1 MCGSSTCGHVDGH
14 VATLMAD
21 DRSLQVGDLAE
32 ETRLP
37 RELLVRFDEMWRERQ
52 RPFFSRVGDDGLLP
66 LEGLQEIVRSLKIS
80 SALLCDSVSRVVADG
95 AAAIT
100 FESFVR
106 GYAKLHARTL
116 KEALPFAFAVFD
128 LDGDGRLGQD
138 EFKRVISANL
148 EMQELDAA
156 ALNRVLATAA
166 GKDAAGVSY
175 DAFRYFASL
184 SSETILACCGFC
196 LHCRDFYV
204 PPVPLGTEAEEAE
217 EEAAQRE
224 RLRVEREQEH
234 GARGPAKVG
243 EDDARG
249 EAVGGGEASV
259 GDGEYFADSDFLAA
273 LEQLKTTPEERAER
287 CKAAGNEAMK
297 HGKSG
302 AAKAVESYTAGLD
315 ERPSDGALKGALF
328 GNRAAAHVTLKNWG
342 FALADATAALDTD
355 ALPLASALKASR
367 RGAMA
372 ALQLRKLDPCDQM
385 LKRAEAL
392 TGEAGAAG
400 DAEAAELRKI
410 SESLTKLREEKARAA
425 VEAAAAK
432 EREAEVTRAVRAR
445 ELIVRDFQDERLR
458 EQCVGARSGARI
470 WFDAELDELHWPV
483 LFLYPEE
490 AQSDFIQDIGE
501 SEALMPHLVEMFG
514 MQAENAPPW
523 DGRRRYKAPGLHV
536 YVAYTEDAKPGEAE
550 REVVSRLRVDE
561 PFLPQLQRLQPKG
574 YAIPG
579 VPVLHVLVGGSEYE
593 ERFFCNRLSS

>member
-1 MCGSSTCGHVDGH
+1 
-14 VATLMAD
+14 MA
-21 DRSLQVGDLAE
+21 DRSLQLGDLAE

-37 RELLVRFDEMWRERQ
+37 RELLERFDEMWRQRQ

-66 LEGLQEIVRSLKIS
+66 LKGLQELVRSLKIS
-80 SALLCDSVSRVVADG
+80 STLLCDSVSRVVAGG

-128 LDGDGRLGQD
+128 LDADGRLGQD
-138 EFKRVISANL
+138 EFTRVISANL
-148 EMQELDAA
+148 EMQGLDAA

-166 GKDAAGVSY
+166 GKEAAGVSY

-204 PPVPLGTEAEEAE
+204 PPVPLGTEAEEAA

-224 RLRVEREQEH
+224 RQRAEREREH
-234 GARGPAKVG
+234 GARGPADVSDG
-243 EDDARG
+243 DARD
-249 EAVGGGEASV
+249 EASV
-259 GDGEYFADSDFLAA
+259 GDGAYFAEPDFLAA
-273 LEQLKTTPEERAER
+273 LDALKTTPEERAER
-287 CKAAGNEAMK
+287 CKAAGNEAMR

-342 FALADATAALDTD
+342 FALADATAALETA

-372 ALQLRKLDPCDQM
+372 ALQLRKLDPCEQM
-385 LKRAEAL
+385 LRRAETL
-392 TGEAGAAG
+392 TGDAGAAG

-410 SESLTKLREEKARAA
+410 SASLTKLRAEEARAA
-425 VEAAAAK
+425 VEAAAAR

-445 ELIVRDFQDERLR
+445 DLIVRDFEDERLR
-458 EQCVGARSGARI
+458 EQCVGEWLIAALTHAKRAHALQNAAFAMPYAGARSGARV

-483 LFLYPEE
+483 LFLYPEDG
-490 AQSDFIQDIGE
+490 QSDFIQDVGE

-523 DGRRRYKAPGLHV
+523 DARRRYKAPGLHV
-536 YVAYTEDAKPGEAE
+536 YVAYTEDARAGKPA
-550 REVVSRLRVDE
+550 RE
-561 PFLPQLQRLQPKG
+561 
-574 YAIPG
+574 
-579 VPVLHVLVGGSEYE
+579 
-593 ERFFCNRLSS
+593 